1 VLIYNYCERG
11 GNVEVLYLFL
21 IGFLA
26 ASIGS
31 LIGIGGGI
39 IIIPFLLYFNQHTSL
54 FSEVTPQF
62 AVGTSTLTV
71 VFTALSASLANYK
84 HKTIS
89 YKMGAYLFVGAI
101 PGAIIGAWTNGKLDF
116 SGFSLYFGMF
126 LITVSIILMFKD
138 KLKPIKNPYRAITM
152 QYVDK
157 NENVHEYTFSPI
169 IGIPLSFAVGFL
181 SGIFGIGGGVL
192 LVPAMMVFFRVPPSV
207 AAATSMF
214 VILLSSTVNTVQ
226 HTFYGN
232 ILWMYALA
240 LIPGAW
246 IGGKVGPMIMQ
257 KINAKTFV
265 LIFRVTLILVGL
277 QLITEGL

>member
-1 VLIYNYCERG
+1 M
-11 GNVEVLYLFL
+11 
-21 IGFLA
+21 
-26 ASIGS
+26 
-31 LIGIGGGI
+31 
-39 IIIPFLLYFNQHTSL
+39 YFHQHTSI

-71 VFTALSASLANYK
+71 VFTALSASMANYK

-101 PGAIIGAWTNGKLDF
+101 PGAILGAWTNGKLDF

-126 LITVSIILMFKD
+126 LITVSTILMFKD
-138 KLKPIKNPYRAITM
+138 KLKPINNPFGAVTM
-152 QYVDK
+152 EYVDK
-157 NENVHEYTFSPI
+157 ENNVHEYTFSPI
-169 IGIPLSFAVGFL
+169 IGIPLSFIVGFL

-192 LVPAMMVFFRVPPSV
+192 LVPAMMVFFRVPPNV

-214 VILLSSTVNTVQ
+214 VILLSSTVNSVQ
-226 HTFYGN
+226 HMFYGN

-246 IGGKVGPMIMQ
+246 IGGKVGPYIMQ
-257 KINAKTFV
+257 RIKAKTFV
-265 LIFRVTLILVGL
+265 LIFRVLLLLVGV
-277 QLITEGL
+277 QLIIQGLM